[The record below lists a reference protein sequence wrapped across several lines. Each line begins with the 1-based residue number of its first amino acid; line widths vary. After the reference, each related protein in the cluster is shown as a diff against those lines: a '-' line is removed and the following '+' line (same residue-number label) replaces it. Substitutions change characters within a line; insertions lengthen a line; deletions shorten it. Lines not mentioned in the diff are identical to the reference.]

1 MPDAAPPLPGLF
13 VGQSNDGDVAT
24 AQTLLFHR
32 ANRHGV
38 IAGATGTGK
47 TVTLQIMAQ
56 GFSDAGVPVFCADVK
71 GDLSGISQI
80 GTPNEKLLA
89 RATSIGLT
97 LVPKAA
103 PVVFWDLYGVKGHPV
118 RATISEIGPLLLAR
132 MMDLNDVQEGVLA
145 VAFHVADKEGLLL
158 LDLDDL
164 RSLLAYVGENAAVI
178 GREVGN
184 VAPASIASIQRA
196 ILQLEQDGGDVFF
209 GEPALKLTDLMQ
221 IAPDGRGQVNVL
233 DSTRLM
239 NSPRLYGAFL
249 LWLMS
254 ELFEQLPEVG
264 DPEKPKMVFFFD
276 EAHLL
281 FRDAPKPLLE
291 KIEQVVRLI
300 RSKGVGIYFITQN
313 PADIPDS
320 VLAQLGNRIQHAL
333 RAYTP
338 AEQRGLKAASESFR
352 ANPAFDTR
360 DAIQAL
366 GTGEAI
372 VSLLDEKGAPTIT
385 ARTLIRPPDSR
396 LGPATDVERAAIIAT
411 SPFKSAYET
420 AIDRESAEEVL
431 AARHAAAGAAEADR
445 EAAEARARADAA
457 AAKQR
462 DADQKAADKAADRA
476 ARDQAAERAR
486 YDRETARTRA
496 PARPRAS
503 TRQTPM
509 EALTKSVLR
518 TAGSTIT
525 RELLR
530 GILGGLKR
538 R

>member
-1 MPDAAPPLPGLF
+1 MTDAAANPGLF
-13 VGQSNDGDVAT
+13 LGQSADGET
-24 AQTLLFHR
+24 SQSEILLWSR

-56 GFSDAGVPVFCADVK
+56 GFSEMGVPVFCADVK
-71 GDLSGISQI
+71 GDLSGISQV

-89 RATSIGLT
+89 RAAGMNLT
-97 LVPKAA
+97 LAPKAA
-103 PVVFWDLYGVKGHPV
+103 PTVFWDLYGQKGHPV
-118 RATISEIGPLLLAR
+118 RATVSEIGPLLMAR
-132 MMDLNDVQEGVLA
+132 MLDLNDVQEGVLT

-164 RSLLAYVGENAAVI
+164 RSMLTYVAENAARI

-196 ILQLEQDGGDVFF
+196 LLQLEQDGGDAFF
-209 GEPALKLTDLMQ
+209 GEPALKLTDMMRTSL
-221 IAPDGRGQVNVL
+221 DGRGQVNVL

-254 ELFEQLPEVG
+254 ELFEQLPEIG
-264 DPEKPKMVFFFD
+264 DPDKPRLVFFFD

-291 KIEQVVRLI
+291 KVEQVVRLI
-300 RSKGVGIYFITQN
+300 RSKGVGVYFITQN

-338 AEQRGLKAASESFR
+338 SDQRGLKAASDSFR
-352 ANPAFDTR
+352 VNPAFDTAE
-360 DAIQAL
+360 AIQAL
-366 GTGEAI
+366 GTGEAL
-372 VSLLDEKGAPTIT
+372 VSTLDEKGAPRVV

-396 LGPATDVERAAIIAT
+396 LGPATDDERAAVMAA
-411 SPFKSAYET
+411 SPVKGVYDTVA
-420 AIDRESAEEVL
+420 DRESAEEIL
-431 AARHAAAGAAEADR
+431 AARHARPEAEP
-445 EAAEARARADAA
+445 
-457 AAKQR
+457 AAKPASQG
-462 DADQKAADKAADRA
+462 
-476 ARDQAAERAR
+476 
-486 YDRETARTRA
+486 RA
-496 PARPRAS
+496 PAAPKAPPAPKAPRKS
-503 TRQTPM
+503 NRQTPM

-518 TAGSTIT
+518 TAGSTLT

-530 GILGGLKR
+530 GILGGLR

>member
-1 MPDAAPPLPGLF
+1 MSDAPPDGLF
-13 VGQSNDGDVAT
+13 LGQSAH
-24 AQTLLFHR
+24 AEILPWRR

-71 GDLSGISQI
+71 GDLSGISQA
-80 GTPNEKLLA
+80 GAPNDKLLA
-89 RATSIGLT
+89 RAAGMGLT
-97 LVPKAA
+97 LTPKAA
-103 PVVFWDLYGVKGHPV
+103 PTVFWDLYGLKGHPV
-118 RATISEIGPLLLAR
+118 RATVSEIGPLLMAR
-132 MMDLNDVQEGVLA
+132 MLDLNAVQEGVLT

-164 RSLLAYVGENAAVI
+164 RSMLVYVAENAARI

-184 VAPASIASIQRA
+184 VAPASIAAIQRA
-196 ILQLEQDGGDVFF
+196 LLQLEQDGGDAFF
-209 GEPALKLTDLMQ
+209 GEPALRLTDMMRTGL
-221 IAPDGRGQVNVL
+221 DGRGQVNVL

-239 NSPRLYGAFL
+239 NNPRLYGAFL

-254 ELFEQLPEVG
+254 ELFEQLPEIG
-264 DPEKPKMVFFFD
+264 DPEKPRLVFFFD

-291 KIEQVVRLI
+291 KVEQVVRLI
-300 RSKGVGIYFITQN
+300 RSKGVGVYFITQN

-338 AEQRGLKAASESFR
+338 SDQRGLKAASDSFR
-352 ANPAFDTR
+352 VNPAFDTAE
-360 DAIQAL
+360 AIQAL
-366 GTGEAI
+366 GTGEAL
-372 VSLLDEKGAPTIT
+372 VSLLDDKGAPTVVQ
-385 ARTLIRPPDSR
+385 RTLIRPPDSR
-396 LGPATDVERAAIIAT
+396 LGPATEAERAAVMAA
-411 SPFKSAYET
+411 SPVAGLYDT
-420 AIDRESAEEVL
+420 AIDRESAEDIL
-431 AARHAAAGAAEADR
+431 ADRHAATQAGIEADGP
-445 EAAEARARADAA
+445 AS
-457 AAKQR
+457 
-462 DADQKAADKAADRA
+462 KASPRGSAPRA
-476 ARDQAAERAR
+476 APKPRAA
-486 YDRETARTRA
+486 
-496 PARPRAS
+496 PRPRAS
-503 TRQTPM
+503 TRQSPM

-530 GILGGLKR
+530 GLLGSLKR